1 MIFKLAPTT
10 QKLPE
15 YLFYK
20 VQNKTGVTYKMLKTT
35 APLTK
40 PVCEINVKQGNL
52 IQALKLKFDRDYKG
66 TEKVKQIFE
75 LKELHA
81 LNNPEVLNVSLP
93 KTGFVKTKD
102 ADAAAQF
109 IAVLGDKKSKPVI
122 INDLDYDPYFIQSLI
137 KTGVMD
143 IRTNSASKKAEIK
156 MAKNELLKAFDNL
169 FDRNIDI
176 CDSITDI
183 VDNIIY
189 FCQKLVRKE
198 PITKITSNQTLRN
211 KLDKIQNN
219 DYKLRML
226 HNDLSNLVYNPAKK

>member
-1 MIFKLAPTT
+1 
-10 QKLPE
+10 
-15 YLFYK
+15 
-20 VQNKTGVTYKMLKTT
+20 
-35 APLTK
+35 
-40 PVCEINVKQGNL
+40 
-52 IQALKLKFDRDYKG
+52 
-66 TEKVKQIFE
+66 
-75 LKELHA
+75 
-81 LNNPEVLNVSLP
+81 
-93 KTGFVKTKD
+93 
-102 ADAAAQF
+102 
-109 IAVLGDKKSKPVI
+109 
-122 INDLDYDPYFIQSLI
+122 
-137 KTGVMD
+137 
-143 IRTNSASKKAEIK
+143 

-176 CDSITDI
+176 CDSIIDI